1 MWLLPAQLHFGSWE
15 IAEQILFFV
24 GFNDFFGKVYT
35 KMQKTYKNKR
45 KYVTIIYH
53 IWIDAGGRGMLAI
66 ERKNAILERLQKEQ
80 RVLVA
85 ELSQEYGVTEET
97 IRRDLDK
104 LEREGF
110 VKKTYGGAV
119 LNENTNIEM
128 PLRNREK
135 MNRTEKQTIAKLVAA
150 LIEDGEKIILDS
162 SSTSLMVAQE
172 LKDRKNLT
180 VITNSLEV
188 LIEFSKSKG
197 VQVISTGG
205 ILQGSSL
212 SLVGRN
218 AEKTLENFYVD
229 KAIISCR
236 GLDIRKGVTDSEEA
250 DAEVKRSM
258 VSSSK
263 KLILAADNTKFGE
276 VSFAKVLDIKKVD
289 ILVTDSLPDDTWKQ
303 RLDELG
309 VIVVTEDSSVSYEKK
324 NYQPK

>member
-1 MWLLPAQLHFGSWE
+1 
-15 IAEQILFFV
+15 
-24 GFNDFFGKVYT
+24 
-35 KMQKTYKNKR
+35 
-45 KYVTIIYH
+45 
-53 IWIDAGGRGMLAI
+53 MLAI

-135 MNRTEKQTIAKLVAA
+135 LNRTEKQTIAKLVAA

-205 ILQGSSL
+205 MLQGSSL

-276 VSFAKVLDIKKVD
+276 VSFAKVLDLKKVD
-289 ILVTDSLPDDTWKQ
+289 ILVTDSLPNDTWRQ
-303 RLDELG
+303 RLDELD
-309 VIVVTEDSSVSYEKK
+309 VIVVTEASGVSYEKK

>member
-1 MWLLPAQLHFGSWE
+1 
-15 IAEQILFFV
+15 
-24 GFNDFFGKVYT
+24 
-35 KMQKTYKNKR
+35 
-45 KYVTIIYH
+45 
-53 IWIDAGGRGMLAI
+53 MLAI

-135 MNRTEKQTIAKLVAA
+135 TNRTAKQTIAKLVAA
-150 LIEDGEKIILDS
+150 MIEEGEKIILDS

-197 VQVISTGG
+197 VKVISTGG
-205 ILQGSSL
+205 ILKGSSL
-212 SLVGRN
+212 SLIGRN

-229 KAIISCR
+229 KAIISCK
-236 GLDIRKGVTDSEEA
+236 GLDMRKGVTDSEEA
-250 DAEVKRSM
+250 DAEIKKSM
-258 VSSSK
+258 VSCSK
-263 KLILAADNTKFGE
+263 KLILAADSTKFGE
-276 VSFAKVLDIKKVD
+276 VSFAKVLDLRKGDV
-289 ILVTDSLPDDTWKQ
+289 LVTDSLPDNAWKQ
-303 RLDELG
+303 RLAELG
-309 VIVVTEDSSVSYEKK
+309 VIVVTE
-324 NYQPK
+324 

>member
-1 MWLLPAQLHFGSWE
+1 MG
-15 IAEQILFFV
+15 AE
-24 GFNDFFGKVYT
+24 
-35 KMQKTYKNKR
+35 MC
-45 KYVTIIYH
+45 
-53 IWIDAGGRGMLAI
+53 
-66 ERKNAILERLQKEQ
+66 
-80 RVLVA
+80 
-85 ELSQEYGVTEET
+85 
-97 IRRDLDK
+97 IRDR
-104 LEREGF
+104 

-135 MNRTEKQTIAKLVAA
+135 TNRTEKKTIAKLVAA
-150 LIEDGEKIILDS
+150 LVEDGEKIILDS

-205 ILQGSSL
+205 MLQGSSL

-229 KAIISCR
+229 KAIISCK
-236 GLDIRKGVTDSEEA
+236 GLDIKKGVTDSEEA

-258 VSSSK
+258 VPCSK
-263 KLILAADNTKFGE
+263 KLILAADSTKFGE
-276 VSFAKVLDIKKVD
+276 VSFAKVLDLKKVD

-303 RLDELG
+303 CLAELG
-309 VIVVTEDSSVSYEKK
+309 IIVVTEESGISFEDK

>member
-1 MWLLPAQLHFGSWE
+1 MIFLE
-15 IAEQILFFV
+15 KIR
-24 GFNDFFGKVYT
+24 
-35 KMQKTYKNKR
+35 QKCKKNYKNKR
-45 KYVTIIYH
+45 KYVIIYK
-53 IWIDAGGRGMLAI
+53 INAGGREMLAI

-150 LIEDGEKIILDS
+150 LVEDGEKIILDS

-205 ILQGSSL
+205 VLQGSSL

-276 VSFAKVLDIKKVD
+276 VSFAKVLDLKKVD
-289 ILVTDSLPDDTWKQ
+289 ILVTDSLPNDTWKE
-303 RLDELG
+303 RLAELDI
-309 VIVVTEDSSVSYEKK
+309 IVVTEESGVSFED
-324 NYQPK
+324 NNHQPK